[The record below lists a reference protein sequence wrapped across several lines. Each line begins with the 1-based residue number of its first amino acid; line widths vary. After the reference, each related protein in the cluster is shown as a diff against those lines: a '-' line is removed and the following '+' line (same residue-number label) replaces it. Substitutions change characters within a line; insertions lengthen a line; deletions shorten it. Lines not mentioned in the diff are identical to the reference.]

1 MGTDKT
7 EKIIRSIHASESWL
21 KMCSDRVIYPIAFV
35 VVLVTFLSPYSIRI
49 FWAFFLNIFFNAPRT
64 YLTILSKTIGHTMN
78 GIILR
83 VFYLTLFGIYA
94 VLYQFV
100 NLIMG
105 KRSQEKSTWTTAIVE
120 EKPASTLLR
129 HPF

>member
-21 KMCSDRVIYPIAFV
+21 KMCSDKVIYPIAFV
-35 VVLVTFLSPYSIRI
+35 VVFVTFISPYGVRI
-49 FWAFFLNIFFNAPRT
+49 FWAFFLNIFFNAPKT
-64 YLTILSKTIGHTMN
+64 YLIIISKIIGQTMN

-94 VLYQFV
+94 VMYQIM
-100 NLIMG
+100 NLIQG
-105 KRSQEKSTWTTAIVE
+105 KRTAAKSTWTTVTPDE
-120 EKPASTLLR
+120 RPASTLLR